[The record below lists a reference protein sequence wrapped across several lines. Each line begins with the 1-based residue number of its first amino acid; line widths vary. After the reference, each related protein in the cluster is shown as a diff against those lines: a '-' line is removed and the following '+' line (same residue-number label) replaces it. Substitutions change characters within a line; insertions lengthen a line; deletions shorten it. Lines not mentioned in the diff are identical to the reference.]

1 MSFLT
6 KAYVVSKLHRTCS
19 GNTGHIFISFK
30 VTFQFLSLLY
40 HVIYFFSSMQTQ
52 KPMGLYQ
59 STRVETLGVYSL
71 GGFDKGHLITVDS
84 TDCIFI
90 FCLKLVY
97 FQRPTSYNWI
107 LINVDLHRIFSLY
120 HFNKL
125 YFKKIK
131 CGFLE
136 TLISYCHMEISFLV
150 YHFVVYKPTVL
161 KCCIDCLRLVWMDW
175 WMFLLVEIWTLYI
188 FIEVREKVFCSATL

>member
-6 KAYVVSKLHRTCS
+6 KAYVVSKLHPTCS

-40 HVIYFFSSMQTQ
+40 HMIYFFCSMQTQ
-52 KPMGLYQ
+52 KPISLYQ

-71 GGFDKGHLITVDS
+71 GVFDKGHLITVDS
-84 TDCIFI
+84 TGYIFI
-90 FCLKLVY
+90 FCLKLAY

-125 YFKKIK
+125 YLKNQVWFFRNIN
-131 CGFLE
+131 
-136 TLISYCHMEISFLV
+136 LILSYGDFFPHIPLCNV
-150 YHFVVYKPTVL
+150 
-161 KCCIDCLRLVWMDW
+161 
-175 WMFLLVEIWTLYI
+175 
-188 FIEVREKVFCSATL
+188 